1 MADTSK
7 AGDGFPDL
15 VVGYRGRNYLFEV
28 KNPNRPPSR
37 RRLRKSQADFQA
49 AWRGQYTKV
58 ETRDDVLR
66 LIGLVD
72 IPEPQHRRVSVK
84 GKDWTEA
91 GRELEEEM
99 GREPAR

>member
-72 IPEPQHRRVSVK
+72 N
-84 GKDWTEA
+84 
-91 GRELEEEM
+91 
-99 GREPAR
+99 